1 MRSRLFLLLPLVV
14 IAACMDRKEPPA
26 VAEDK
31 PAEAATPPAP
41 AKPAPDS
48 FAMEVQPFIQ
58 SHCLT
63 CHNAK
68 KEAGGLNLAAYT
80 KTAEVIRDRETW
92 DTVRQRLEGH
102 EMPPKDRPRPAEADL
117 KKVVAWIGREL
128 DRAAKDAPKSPGRVT
143 LRRLNRS
150 EYNRTIRDLVGVD
163 FHPADDFPTD
173 DVGYGFDNIG
183 DVLSLPPILL
193 EKYLTAAE
201 KIVGKAFEGEVPPAD
216 SRKYAAK
223 ELKTSD
229 KAELGPAPRNPN
241 SQIWTLQQTGSVYFD
256 HNVPRD
262 GEMLIRATVFAKPRG
277 QDTNGDPVRMAV
289 RLDGKEIA
297 NQRIGFNAPAPLEF
311 KSTVKAGSHRIAVAF
326 LNPSAKDTAD
336 DKKKSLFVGSVEV
349 VNPPEAPKKP
359 ETYHRIM
366 IGQKDAQTR
375 ERARE
380 ILNSFSKKAWRRPVA
395 RNEID
400 RLLKLYDLGQKQGES
415 FDKSVELAIQAV
427 LVSPHFLFRVEAD
440 RPADKP
446 DNSYPLNDWEI
457 ASRLSYF
464 LWSTMPDDELFRLAE
479 QGKLRDPAVREA
491 QVRRM
496 VKDAKAFALVED
508 FGDQWLNLRLLQSV
522 QPSKHEYL
530 NYDQALNTAMRK
542 ETELFFENIMREDR
556 SILEFLDA
564 DYTFVNERL
573 AKHYGISGVTG
584 EQFRKVKLTDRN
596 RGGVLTQASVLTLTS
611 NPTRTSPVKRGK
623 WILENML
630 GAPPPNPPPDVPDL
644 KEGDAALTGSLRQ
657 RMEQHRANPSCAT
670 CHEKMDPLGFG
681 FENFDGIGAWRSK
694 DGKFPIDASG
704 ELPNGQKFNGPAE
717 LKALLKS
724 KEDQFRKCLAEK
736 MLTFALGR
744 GLESADKPTLEA
756 ISRAVAADGN
766 RFSRLVVEIVQ
777 SDAFLRRVR
786 K

>member
-1 MRSRLFLLLPLVV
+1 MRSRLLLIVPVLLF
-14 IAACMDRKEPPA
+14 AACFSRKEPPA
-26 VAEDK
+26 AAEDK
-31 PAEAATPPAP
+31 AAPPATPAM
-41 AKPAPDS
+41 PAPDT
-48 FAMEVQPFIQ
+48 FATEVQPFIQ

-68 KEAGGLNLAAYT
+68 KEAGGLNLAAYA
-80 KTAEVIRDRETW
+80 KTADVIRDRETW
-92 DTVRQRLEGH
+92 DTVRQRLDGH
-102 EMPPKDRPRPAEADL
+102 EMPPKDRPRPPEADL

-143 LRRLNRS
+143 MRRLNRS

-193 EKYLTAAE
+193 EKYLNAAE
-201 KIVGKAFEGEVPPAD
+201 KIVAKAFEGELPPVD
-216 SRKYAAK
+216 THKYSAK
-223 ELKTSD
+223 ELKTND
-229 KAELGPAPRNPN
+229 KAELAPSQRNPN
-241 SQIWTLQQTGSVYFD
+241 FQIWNLQEAGAVFVN

-262 GEMLIRATVFAKPRG
+262 GELIIRATVFARPRG
-277 QDTNGDPVRMAV
+277 QDTNGDPVKMAI
-289 RLDGKEIA
+289 RLDGKEI
-297 NQRIGFNAPAPLEF
+297 NSQRIGFNAPAPLET
-311 KSTVKAGSHRIAVAF
+311 KTTVKSGSHQIAIAF
-326 LNPSAKDTAD
+326 LNPSPKDTAA
-336 DKKKSLFVGSVEV
+336 DKKKTLLVSSIEII
-349 VNPPEAPKKP
+349 NPPEAPKKP
-359 ETYHRIM
+359 ESYSRIM
-366 IGQKDAQTR
+366 IGQKDVQTR

-380 ILNSFSKKAWRRPVA
+380 ILNAFTIKAWRRPVT

-415 FDKSVELAIQAV
+415 FDKSVELTIQAV

-440 RPADKP
+440 RQPDRP
-446 DNSYPLNDWEI
+446 DNSYPLGDWEI

-464 LWSTMPDDELFRLAE
+464 LWSSMPDDELFRLAE
-479 QGKLRDPAVREA
+479 QGKLRNPAVREA

-496 VKDAKAFALVED
+496 LKDPKAFALVED

-522 QPSKHEYL
+522 QPSKHEYPS
-530 NYDQALNTAMRK
+530 YDQALNAAMRK
-542 ETELFFENIMREDR
+542 ETELFFECIMREDR
-556 SILEFLDA
+556 SIVEFLDA
-564 DYTFVNERL
+564 DYTFLNERL

-630 GAPPPNPPPDVPDL
+630 GAPPPNPPPNVPDL

-657 RMEQHRANPSCAT
+657 RMEQHRANPNCAT

-694 DGKFPIDASG
+694 DGKFAIDASG

-717 LKALLKS
+717 LKTILKS
-724 KEDQFRKCLAEK
+724 REDQFRKCLADK

-766 RFSRLVVEIVQ
+766 RFSRMVVEIVQ

>member
-1 MRSRLFLLLPLVV
+1 MRSRLILILPLLVF
-14 IAACMDRKEPPA
+14 AACMSHKEPPA

-31 PAEAATPPAP
+31 PTQPAPPAP
-41 AKPAPDS
+41 AKPAPDT
-48 FAMEVQPFIQ
+48 FAEEVQPFIQ

-68 KEAGGLNLAAYT
+68 KEAGGLDLSAYK
-80 KTAEVIRDRETW
+80 KTAEIIRDRETW

-102 EMPPKDRPRPAEADL
+102 EMPPKDQPRPPEDDL

-150 EYNRTIRDLVGVD
+150 EYNRTIRDLVGID

-183 DVLSLPPILL
+183 DVLSMPPILL
-193 EKYLTAAE
+193 EKYLNAAE
-201 KIVGKAFEGEVPPAD
+201 KIVAKAFEGELPPID
-216 SRKYAAK
+216 THKYSAK
-223 ELKTSD
+223 ELKTND
-229 KAELGPAPRNPN
+229 KAELAPSQRNPN
-241 SQIWTLQQTGSVYFD
+241 FQIWNLQEVGAVYVT

-262 GEMLIRATVFAKPRG
+262 GELIIRATVFAKPKG
-277 QDTNGDPVRMAV
+277 QDTNGDPVKMAV
-289 RLDGKEIA
+289 RLDGKDI
-297 NQRIGFNAPAPLEF
+297 NTQRIGFNAPAPLET
-311 KSTVKAGSHRIAVAF
+311 KTSVKAGSHQIAFAF
-326 LNPSAKDTAD
+326 LNPSPKDTAA
-336 DKKKSLFVGSVEV
+336 DKKKTLFVGSVEI
-349 VNPPEAPKKP
+349 VNPPDVPKKP
-359 ETYHRIM
+359 ETYSRIM
-366 IGQKDAQTR
+366 IGQKDVHSR

-380 ILNSFSKKAWRRPVA
+380 ILNVFAKKAWRRPVS

-440 RPADKP
+440 RPADRP
-446 DNSYPLNDWEI
+446 DNSYALNDWEI

-464 LWSTMPDDELFRLAE
+464 LWSTQPDDELFRLAE

-496 VKDAKAFALVED
+496 LKDPKALALVED

-522 QPSKHEYL
+522 QPSKNEYP
-530 NYDQALNTAMRK
+530 NYDQSLNSAMRR
-542 ETELFFENIMREDR
+542 ETELFFDCIMREDR
-556 SILEFLDA
+556 SILEFLDS
-564 DYTFVNERL
+564 DYTFLNERL

-584 EQFRKVKLTDRN
+584 EQFRKVKLTDHN

-630 GAPPPNPPPDVPDL
+630 AAPPPNPPPDVPDL

-657 RMEQHRANPSCAT
+657 RMEQHRANPNCAT
-670 CHEKMDPLGFG
+670 CHQKMDPLGFG
-681 FENFDGIGAWRSK
+681 FENFDGIGAWRTK

-704 ELPNGQKFNGPAE
+704 ELPSGQKFNGPAE
-717 LKALLKS
+717 LKAILKS

-744 GLESADKPTLEA
+744 GLESPDKATVA
-756 ISRAVAADGN
+756 TISKSVGNDGN

-777 SDAFLRRVR
+777 SDAFVRRVR